1 MVSAA
6 QALPQI
12 LSEYQDA
19 QMDFV
24 KAATLDEFADLSHK
38 VIKLIGRPVGI
49 IKREDGTFFGVEASC
64 KHQGAD
70 LLTDY
75 RGGTIAVCPRH
86 KWKYDLESGRCLNH
100 DSLPLKKYQVKIEGN
115 DILVSMLPV
124 PEDQPADIDFDRLK

>member
-6 QALPQI
+6 QALPKI

-86 KWKYDLESGRCLNH
+86 KWEYDLESGRCLNH

-115 DILVSMLPV
+115 YILVSMLPV
-124 PEDQPADIDFDRLK
+124 QEDQPSDIDFDRLK